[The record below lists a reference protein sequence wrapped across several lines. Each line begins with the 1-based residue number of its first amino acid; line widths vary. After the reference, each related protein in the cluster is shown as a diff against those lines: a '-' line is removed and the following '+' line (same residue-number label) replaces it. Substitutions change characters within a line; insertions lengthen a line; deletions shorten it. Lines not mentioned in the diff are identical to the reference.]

1 MQDLRSFRKPLDLV
15 MQADLQG
22 PTASQG
28 VHSVNNSSSDLATKH
43 LPSKHRLSLP
53 QEVPGDQG
61 LSFHQLL
68 FFSPLLP

>member
-28 VHSVNNSSSDLATKH
+28 VHSVKTAAALLVEFADLATEH
-43 LPSKHRLSLP
+43 LPSKHRFSVP
-53 QEVPGDQG
+53 QEVPEIKC
-61 LSFHQLL
+61 
-68 FFSPLLP
+68 